1 MLEHVLASLNRH
13 GARWVYCLAG
23 CGVGRG
29 EKTCAR
35 RRGAKDRAHGSSPPQ
50 PLATC
55 GPKRGRDQA
64 GDAGRAESATRR
76 LARRRGSALK
86 RFRHSYSLV
95 QQHMFLRSRGA
106 FFAPRFYFLL
116 RAPEFRGGGA
126 PRDVPVLARHRLGLH
141 VTRQARHL
149 ARRLASHDAGR
160 PPLGAPPWRFWAPV
174 PRFLLR
180 HLLRIRSA
188 SSSQPGHSA
197 WRTGSR
203 ASRDD
208 GSKPPPRDAT
218 PRSAFRYGSRTRPER
233 AKMCVCGKD
242 AHTVVKH

>member
-1 MLEHVLASLNRH
+1 MPNLAIFALPFRHDAMGSERMLEHVLASLNRH

-35 RRGAKDRAHGSSPPQ
+35 RRGAKDRAHGSSRPQ

-116 RAPEFRGGGA
+116 RAPEFRGWRSAERRSGA
-126 PRDVPVLARHRLGLH
+126 SERRVGPARN
-141 VTRQARHL
+141 A
-149 ARRLASHDAGR
+149 AGR
-160 PPLGAPPWRFWAPV
+160 APSGALGAPCRGTP
-174 PRFLLR
+174 
-180 HLLRIRSA
+180 
-188 SSSQPGHSA
+188 
-197 WRTGSR
+197 
-203 ASRDD
+203 ASRRSTVAIL
-208 GSKPPPRDAT
+208 GSGPALPSPAFAPDPFSELLAA
-218 PRSAFRYGSRTRPER
+218 RS
-233 AKMCVCGKD
+233 
-242 AHTVVKH
+242 

>member
-1 MLEHVLASLNRH
+1 MPNLAIFALPFRHDAMGSERMLEHVLASLNRH

-35 RRGAKDRAHGSSPPQ
+35 RRGAKDRAHS
-50 PLATC
+50 
-55 GPKRGRDQA
+55 
-64 GDAGRAESATRR
+64 
-76 LARRRGSALK
+76 
-86 RFRHSYSLV
+86 
-95 QQHMFLRSRGA
+95 
-106 FFAPRFYFLL
+106 YFLL

-188 SSSQPGHSA
+188 SSSRPGHSA

-218 PRSAFRYGSRTRPER
+218 PRSAFRYGSRTRP
-233 AKMCVCGKD
+233 
-242 AHTVVKH
+242 